1 MSQPLDARAGA
12 PLAAPR
18 DRVWLLAAALALA
31 IAALATGRFACF
43 VTAPLACGL
52 AALALR
58 PDPGPDSPRL
68 WVAAGLAS
76 ALLGAVLLVAGAGLP
91 ALAALALG
99 LVVLESG
106 VRSSLRFDPP
116 PPGVPAPALGPA
128 VSVAVAADELFALA
142 WQTTRRA
149 QRRPDY
155 ARIAADVRAAAD
167 RNREH
172 AWHEHPERAYLAPP
186 PLEKLQLTSVV
197 LRGAGSAEHLRF
209 ASEFEPVD
217 PEVHDRFV
225 ARRANRTAHVHLWR
239 SRSQPRPTLICLHG
253 HRQGRVALDAIS
265 WDVRRLQAAFG
276 LDVALLALP
285 LHGPRAAGWRSGEGF
300 LDGHPSE
307 TSAALAQTIWDL
319 RRLVGWLR
327 AQGAPTLGIAGFG
340 LGGYAAALFASLE
353 SGLASAL
360 LLAPIVALD
369 TFAWRLLPPAQRA
382 EARAAGLSERL
393 LGAAWA
399 RHAPLGLRPRVP
411 HEARLVVGGLA
422 DRLAPPL
429 EVEALWEHWGRPA
442 CHWYPGSHCVWLG
455 RRALRERLE
464 RHLRTT
470 LHAPA

>member
-1 MSQPLDARAGA
+1 MSDPASSQADAS
-12 PLAAPR
+12 PAALR
-18 DRVWLLAAALALA
+18 GRVWPLAAALALA

-43 VTAPLACGL
+43 VVAPLACGL

-76 ALLGAVLLVAGAGLP
+76 ALAGGVLLAAGAGMA
-91 ALAALALG
+91 ALAALGLG
-99 LVVLESG
+99 LVVLERG
-106 VRSSLRFDPP
+106 VRASLRFDPP
-116 PPGVPAPALGPA
+116 PVAVAAPVLGPA
-128 VSVAVAADELFALA
+128 LAVAVAADELLALA
-142 WQTTRRA
+142 WQTARRV
-149 QRRPDY
+149 QPRPDR
-155 ARIAADVRAAAD
+155 ARMAADVRAAAD

-172 AWHEHPERAYLAPP
+172 GWHEHPERAYLAPP

-197 LRGAGSAEHLRF
+197 LRGAGSAEHLQF

-217 PEVHDRFV
+217 PEIRDRYI
-225 ARRANRTAHVHLWR
+225 ARRANRTVHVHLWR

-265 WDVRRLQAAFG
+265 WDVRRLQAALG
-276 LDVALLALP
+276 LDVALFALP

-340 LGGYAAALFASLE
+340 LGGHAAALFASLE

-360 LLAPIVALD
+360 LLAPIVSLEA
-369 TFAWRLLPPAQRA
+369 FAWRLLPPAQRA
-382 EARAAGLSERL
+382 ETRAAGLSEHL
-393 LGAAWA
+393 LAAAWA
-399 RHAPLGLRPRVP
+399 RHAPLRLRPRVP

-422 DRLAPPL
+422 DRIAPPSQ
-429 EVEALWEHWGRPA
+429 VQALWEHWGRPA
-442 CHWYPGSHCVWLG
+442 CHWFPGSHCVWLG

-464 RHLRTT
+464 LHLRAT
-470 LHAPA
+470 LVV